1 MPPELN
7 TDNIFV
13 IMPSKLILGF
23 VANMAAGKGTAAKY
37 LEEKYGAHTY
47 RFSTM
52 LFDLLKRIY
61 VEPSRDN
68 LIKMSE
74 IVRGTFGED
83 TMAKVMAKDAEND
96 KNNLIIVEGIR
107 RMADIEHLAKLPN
120 FILVEIFADLEKRHE
135 RLTKRREKPDDAT
148 TTLEQFKKD
157 HHRST
162 EMTIPEVAGHATER
176 IDNNG
181 STEELYKQ
189 LDDLINKHH
198 AS

>member
-1 MPPELN
+1 MPN
-7 TDNIFV
+7 NNQKI
-13 IMPSKLILGF
+13 ILGF
-23 VANMAAGKGTAAKY
+23 VASMAAGKGTAAKY

-74 IVRGTFGED
+74 IIRGTFGED

-120 FILVEIFADLEKRHE
+120 FVLIEIFADLEKRHQ
-135 RLTKRREKPDDAT
+135 RLIQRREKPDDAT

-157 HHRST
+157 HARST
-162 EMTIPEVAGHATER
+162 EITIPEVASHAIAR

-181 STEELYKQ
+181 TVAELHKQ
-189 LDDLINKHH
+189 LDDLLNKHH

>member
-1 MPPELN
+1 
-7 TDNIFV
+7 
-13 IMPSKLILGF
+13 MPSKVIIGF

-37 LEEKYGAHTY
+37 LEERYGAHTY

-68 LIKMSE
+68 LINMSE
-74 IVRGTFGED
+74 IIRGAFGED

-96 KNNLIIVEGIR
+96 KNSLIIVEGIR

-135 RLTKRREKPDDAT
+135 RLTKRREKPDDAS

-157 HHRST
+157 HKRST
-162 EMTIPEVAGHATER
+162 EMTIPEVASHATER

-181 STEELYKQ
+181 TAEELYKK
-189 LDDLINKHH
+189 LDDLINKYN

>member
-1 MPPELN
+1 MN
-7 TDNIFV
+7 TFEKV
-13 IMPSKLILGF
+13 RGKLVLGF
-23 VANMAAGKGTAAKY
+23 VGPMAAGKGTVAKY

-61 VEPSRDN
+61 LEPSRDN

-74 IVRGTFGED
+74 IIRGTFGED
-83 TMAKVMAKDAEND
+83 TMAKVMAKDAETDPNS
-96 KNNLIIVEGIR
+96 LIVVEGIR
-107 RMADIEHLAKLPN
+107 RMADIEYLSKLPN
-120 FILVEIFADLEKRHE
+120 FVLVEINAELDKRFE

-148 TTLEQFKKD
+148 MTMEQFQKD
-157 HHRST
+157 HQRST
-162 EMTIPEVAGHATER
+162 EITIPEVAGHATEH

-181 STEELYKQ
+181 TVEELYKQ
-189 LDDLINKHH
+189 LDDLISKYN

>member
-1 MPPELN
+1 MRTN
-7 TDNIFV
+7 KI
-13 IMPSKLILGF
+13 ILGF

-47 RFSTM
+47 RFSNM

-74 IVRGTFGED
+74 AVRGTFGED
-83 TMAKVMAKDAEND
+83 TMAKVMAKDAESDENS
-96 KNNLIIVEGIR
+96 IIVVEGIR

-120 FILVEIFADLEKRHE
+120 FVLVEIFADLEKRHE
-135 RLTKRREKPDDAT
+135 RLIKRREKPDDAT

-157 HHRST
+157 HQRST
-162 EMTIPEVAGHATER
+162 ELSIPEVVSHATEH

-181 STEELYKQ
+181 TTEQLCEQ
-189 LDDLINKHH
+189 LDNLIKKHH